1 MNRFLRF
8 KTSGIKKNNSLM
20 HIYIEFFN
28 TIEVQNH
35 FTAYLFL
42 IITMNILTDILF
54 FTACGIIVVYVI
66 LLIREMRK
74 IKSYKR
80 FNNKTNRKKGHN
92 NQPTLEAV
100 KELLKSMNCEYE
112 LKNTD
117 NDAIS
122 IDFSFQGG
130 NFSIDIAKNSSLIKI
145 FYLFLHETSTKNLSS
160 VRHLC
165 NQLNINSRIPKF
177 IYSIDDV
184 KNKIYVHIYTCALFI
199 DDIPDLKSYFENLL
213 VANFELQRIYS
224 YKFKELEKESGPT
237 YDDIEESNSN
247 WRRQLFLLRE
257 HEILHQQ
264 SETNS
269 RYNET
274 ESLTVG
280 QLLKTI
286 YGHRNIIPAT
296 MQVVTDDNMSLIP
309 DQDAIMA
316 FDLMDAVI
324 DLKSG
329 DKPKLKQRLLTL
341 IITCRQIST
350 SKKESCRLITVT
362 LTPEGETDQ
371 SLYFRLSTSLTPI
384 NISKMV
390 AQSKTNNVA
399 SAYSMIIAY
408 DLASIKQKLAE
419 FNYMC
424 DDAVSKLK
432 EKKINELSEE
442 QQLLIMCSNANPSY
456 NLYWGKK
463 LYLDGRYYEALLHLE
478 NGFFE
483 LQGRY
488 NQMSKSQKNVFFELC
503 YLIGYCYCEL
513 KQYQRAYYFLD
524 ALPQLNNIVYTQEYI
539 NCLSN
544 AKDYRALTVIDNLLS
559 FISKDTDTEDEEVN
573 EALSNFLNFLRRR
586 KAFVHIDLGEL
597 TEAEKIYTQM
607 LDEPENIDYALNELA
622 YIQKLKSESSETL

>member
-1 MNRFLRF
+1 MV
-8 KTSGIKKNNSLM
+8 IKKNNSSGYM
-20 HIYIEFFN
+20 YGESFN
-28 TIEVQNH
+28 RKRSQNH
-35 FTAYLFL
+35 FDTRLFHIL
-42 IITMNILTDILF
+42 TMNILTDILF
-54 FTACGIIVVYVI
+54 FTACGVIVVYIV

-74 IKSYKR
+74 IKSIKKR
-80 FNNKTNRKKGHN
+80 INKMENKKYDSN
-92 NQPTLEAV
+92 TSTTEII
-100 KELLKSMNCEYE
+100 KDLLKSMNCEFE
-112 LKNTD
+112 LKNTE
-117 NDAIS
+117 NDAVS

-130 NFSIDIAKNSSLIKI
+130 NFSIDIAKNNSLIKI
-145 FYLFLHETSTKNLSS
+145 FYLFLHETSTKNLSI

-165 NQLNINSRIPKF
+165 NQLNINSRMPKF

-184 KNKIYVHIYTCALFI
+184 KNKIYIHIYTCALFI
-199 DDIPDLKSYFENLL
+199 NDIPDLKNYFENLL
-213 VANFELQRIYS
+213 TGNFELQRIFS

-237 YDDIEESNSN
+237 YDDIEENNSN

-257 HEILHQQ
+257 HEIMHQQ
-264 SETNS
+264 GEADA

-274 ESLTVG
+274 ECLTVG
-280 QLLKTI
+280 QLLKTV
-286 YGHRNIIPAT
+286 YGHRNITPVS
-296 MQVVTDDNMSLIP
+296 MRVVTDEEMSTIS
-309 DQDAIMA
+309 DQDAVVT
-316 FDLMDAVI
+316 FDLIDAI
-324 DLKSG
+324 LDLENH
-329 DKPKLKQRLLTL
+329 DKPILKNKLVTL

-350 SKKESCRLITVT
+350 SKKESCRLVTVT
-362 LTPEGETDQ
+362 LTPEGESDH
-371 SLYFRLSTSLTPI
+371 SVYFRLSTSLTAMNI
-384 NISKMV
+384 NKMV
-390 AQSKTNNVA
+390 AQSKANNTA

-408 DLASIKQKLAE
+408 DFASPKQKLAE

-424 DDAVSKLK
+424 EDAVSKLK
-432 EKKINELSEE
+432 NKQISELSEE
-442 QQLLIMCSNANPSY
+442 QQLLIMCNNANPSY

-483 LQGRY
+483 LQARF

-539 NCLSN
+539 NCLTN
-544 AKDYRALTVIDNLLS
+544 AKDYRALAVIDNLLT
-559 FISKDTDTEDEEVN
+559 FISKDTDTDDEEVN
-573 EALSNFLNFLRRR
+573 EALSSFLNFLRRR